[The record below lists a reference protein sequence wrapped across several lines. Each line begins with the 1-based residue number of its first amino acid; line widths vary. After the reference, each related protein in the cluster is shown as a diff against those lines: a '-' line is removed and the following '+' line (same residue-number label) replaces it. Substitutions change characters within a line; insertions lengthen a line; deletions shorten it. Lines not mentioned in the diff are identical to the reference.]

1 MRIRKPSVAG
11 LALTLFVAFGAQ
23 SCFGGD
29 AAETETMTPLLLAV
43 HDAPVPFGGSDGH
56 VHLVYELW
64 MTNFSSGDV
73 AVKKIEVLGDG
84 VVLQTLDAE
93 IDAFQ
98 VKSKTPGT
106 EAFDEAD
113 EKGTPVP
120 VTPVE
125 PAQDVKDAMPLDQL
139 IISLPDGK

>member
-43 HDAPVPFGGSDGH
+43 HDAPVPFGGSDGR

-64 MTNFSSGDV
+64 LTNFSSGDV
-73 AVKKIEVLGDG
+73 AVEKTEVLGDG
-84 VVLQTLDAE
+84 VVLQTLDAGAIASRRQRAGSRQPIGTMAKATQALLFLDVALE
-93 IDAFQ
+93 
-98 VKSKTPGT
+98 PG
-106 EAFDEAD
+106 A
-113 EKGTPVP
+113 
-120 VTPVE
+120 
-125 PAQDVKDAMPLDQL
+125 AMPKQL
-139 IISLPDGK
+139 SHRIS